1 MANAV
6 VAIKLLQEN
15 SPFPNSEVFF
25 SQTVSLQGG
34 THPASTPDKP
44 QKMLVVE
51 LSSAI
56 VCFPTTS
63 PKKCILQAIRNGN
76 FNLLCQR
83 SGESLPFMVSP
94 HDFAASCR
102 MLNPKTRKNPCQQ
115 WKNLSHRFAWFAC
128 RWICQTF
135 EKPEVFPCH
144 TSCVYGV
151 VASSNNHGHQMT
163 ALWLCLEIKWVK
175 HWNDSWVC
183 RCQKQIPWT

>member
-1 MANAV
+1 
-6 VAIKLLQEN
+6 
-15 SPFPNSEVFF
+15 
-25 SQTVSLQGG
+25 
-34 THPASTPDKP
+34 
-44 QKMLVVE
+44 MLVVE
-51 LSSAI
+51 FCDGLFSHNILRKNAFSKPFGMATSI
-56 VCFPTTS
+56 CFARGVENP
-63 PKKCILQAIRNGN
+63 
-76 FNLLCQR
+76 
-83 SGESLPFMVSP
+83 LPFMVSP
-94 HDFAASCR
+94 CDFAESCR

-115 WKNLSHRFAWFAC
+115 WKNLSHRFSWFAC
-128 RWICQTF
+128 RWNCHAF